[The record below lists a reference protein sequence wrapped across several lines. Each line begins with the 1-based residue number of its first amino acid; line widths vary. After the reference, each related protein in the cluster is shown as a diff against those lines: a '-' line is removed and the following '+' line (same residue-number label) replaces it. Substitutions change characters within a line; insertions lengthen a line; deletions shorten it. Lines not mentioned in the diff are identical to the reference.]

1 MICHVCKIFTILY
14 VTYACVFFFLLSQNQ
29 QQPTRYYNSNV
40 EDDISTTKMINNL
53 RNKVAELE
61 QENSN
66 LSKYS
71 YSVPDLSNP
80 TYYRRVSH

>member
-1 MICHVCKIFTILY
+1 MH
-14 VTYACVFFFLLSQNQ
+14 VFFFLLSQNQ
-29 QQPTRYYNSNV
+29 QQPTRYYNSYV

-61 QENSN
+61 QENSS

-80 TYYRRVSH
+80 IYYRRVSR